1 MHSPRLVLLLGVT
14 ALALSASPVWAD
26 SFVNFF
32 RQQKIG
38 QEIKVQGPFRRDSHQ
53 RNLFKKDY
61 KTGKVEYYTVFV
73 TVILPTH
80 LIGSGSLTQE
90 AQSLDAMV
98 ALYPDESVVKDL
110 PVEGDHVWFIGTLF
124 GYQYGREGI
133 TTDVGTGGP
142 PYILLKR
149 IEPVRPENPTPLP

>member
-1 MHSPRLVLLLGVT
+1 MHSSRLALILGAA

-26 SFVNFF
+26 PFVNFF

-53 RNLFKKDY
+53 RNFFARDD
-61 KTGKVEYYTVFV
+61 KTGKVEHYTFFV
-73 TVILPTH
+73 TVILPTY
-80 LIGSGSLTQE
+80 LIGNGSLTQK
-90 AQSLDAMV
+90 ARGLDAMV
-98 ALYPDESVVKDL
+98 ALYPDESVVKNL
-110 PVEGDHVWFIGTLF
+110 PVEGDHVWFIGTLL

-142 PYILLKR
+142 PYLLLKN
-149 IEPVRPENPTPLP
+149 IEPISLEEPILPP